1 MSNMCSIFAN
11 ICGYLRIF
19 AKICENMRAPWK
31 YATMCAARF
40 AHIFGKS
47 TCGVKC
53 DWRQLNEIMCKM
65 RGAHLG
71 HNLTYVWNMFN
82 IRPGPRFFPLLRNCT
97 QLFAQFEKIR
107 KRVLHI
113 FEYFRNLRHTCS
125 HIFVICKM
133 RGAHFGHILKYVW
146 NVFNIRDYSH
156 LFAIIRN
163 YTQLFAQ
170 LEKTCENC
178 ASQLCG
184 SSPQNPVFP
193 LPLRARP
200 RANLYHVPAHTSD
213 TQPQAWTWLACLAML
228 GYITPCISI

>member
-1 MSNMCSIFAN
+1 MSNMCSIYAN
-11 ICGYLRIF
+11 ICEYKRLY
-19 AKICENMRAPWK
+19 ANICENMRAPRK
-31 YATMCAARF
+31 YAKMCAARF

-47 TCGVKC
+47 TCGVKW
-53 DWRQLNEIMCKM
+53 DWRQLDEIMCKM

-133 RGAHFGHILKYVW
+133 CGAHFGHILKYVW

-156 LFAIIRN
+156 LFAIFVIIRN
-163 YTQLFAQ
+163 CSRNSRKHAKIVRHNSVGVHPRTP
-170 LEKTCENC
+170 
-178 ASQLCG
+178 
-184 SSPQNPVFP
+184 SSPCHCVPGHAPTCTTCQRIPVTRS
-193 LPLRARP
+193 LKHGR
-200 RANLYHVPAHTSD
+200 
-213 TQPQAWTWLACLAML
+213 
-228 GYITPCISI
+228 G